1 MTIGTGASPAC
12 RGWQQVAFT
21 RELEADLTPADVGGL
36 PLVLVRRGGTVTA
49 YDAVCP
55 HRGANLAYG
64 GRLDRDVIVCPF
76 HGRRIGLGADCG
88 KRYRV
93 RAYRTLELGGC
104 VFVLMSDEHENGFTE
119 FLERLVPT
127 HVFAPGFTLQAPIDP
142 EYVIENAF
150 DTDHFTTVH
159 GISRRPRMKVSPGPH
174 GELSVEALF
183 TAAGRRAWHARPG
196 RDGGGGAAEPV
207 DFRFFGS
214 VFCPN
219 IVATEL
225 GEAGSSHVVITA
237 ATAAGERSCV
247 IRVTVAVRLG
257 PNGEEPPDEVI
268 LALLRDSRLAFE
280 QDMEIWAHL
289 VPDAPTRPAAS
300 DRPVLEYRRYC
311 DSFRDGRGSH
321 DAADA

>member
-1 MTIGTGASPAC
+1 MRIGTGASPAC

-21 RELEADLTPADVGGL
+21 RELEADLTPASVGGL
-36 PLVLVRRGGTVTA
+36 PLVLVRRDDTVTA

-76 HGRRIGLGADCG
+76 HGRRIGLGADCS
-88 KRYRV
+88 KTYRV
-93 RAYRTLELGGC
+93 REYQTLELGGC
-104 VFVLMSDEHENGFTE
+104 VFVLMSDEHENGFTA
-119 FLERLVPT
+119 FLERLAPT
-127 HVFAPGFTLQAPIDP
+127 HVFAPGFTLSAPIAP

-150 DTDHFTTVH
+150 DTDHFTAVH
-159 GISRRPRMKVSPGPH
+159 GISRRPRMNVYPGPH

-183 TAAGRRAWHARPG
+183 TAAGRRAWHARSG
-196 RDGGGGAAEPV
+196 EDGGGEATEPV
-207 DFRFFGS
+207 VFRFFGS
-214 VFCPN
+214 VFGPN

-225 GEAGSSHVVITA
+225 GDAENSHVVITA
-237 ATAAGERSCV
+237 ATPEGERSCV
-247 IRVTVAVRLG
+247 IRVTVAVHLG
-257 PNGEEPPDEVI
+257 PNGEEPPDNVV

-280 QDMEIWAHL
+280 QDMQIWDHL

-311 DSFRDGRGSH
+311 EAFFNGARVPE
-321 DAADA
+321 